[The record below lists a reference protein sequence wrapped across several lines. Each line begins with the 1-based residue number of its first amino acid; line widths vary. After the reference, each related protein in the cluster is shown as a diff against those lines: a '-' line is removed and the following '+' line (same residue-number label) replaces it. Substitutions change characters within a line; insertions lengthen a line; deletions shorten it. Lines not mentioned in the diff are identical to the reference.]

1 MDILVSIDG
10 IVPPSGRVQAA
21 GAAPV
26 DFTGRLGLLQAIDAI
41 LTDSSANPPAPSEVD
56 GVAGQ

>member
-1 MDILVSIDG
+1 MDIMVSIDEA
-10 IVPPSGRVQAA
+10 VPPSGRVQAV

-41 LTDSSANPPAPSEVD
+41 LNDAAASSLAE
-56 GVAGQ
+56 GVPGE

>member
-41 LTDSSANPPAPSEVD
+41 LTESSPDAP
-56 GVAGQ
+56 VASALEGLPGE